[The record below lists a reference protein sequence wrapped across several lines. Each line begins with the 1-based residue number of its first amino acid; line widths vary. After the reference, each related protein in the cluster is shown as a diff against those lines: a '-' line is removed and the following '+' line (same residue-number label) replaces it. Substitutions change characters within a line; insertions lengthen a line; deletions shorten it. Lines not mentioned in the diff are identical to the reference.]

1 LVHQEKIMR
10 TELLERAT
18 EVVLYFVFR
27 LRRAN
32 GSVLGEEGHAL
43 RQVSAQKAH
52 RRSRSRAPEPR
63 GGAGYLLVAASPVL
77 SMRDPKTDI

>member
-1 LVHQEKIMR
+1 MR

-18 EVVLYFVFR
+18 KVVLYFVFR

-43 RQVSAQKAH
+43 RHISAQEAH
-52 RRSRSRAPEPR
+52 QRSRSTALEPR
-63 GGAGYLLVAASPVL
+63 DGVCYLLVAASRVL
-77 SMRDPKTDI
+77 SMRDPKTDR